1 MLLAKNGFRFFPRRP
16 HSVAM
21 GDFKKLLVW
30 QRAHDLVL
38 AVHATADGIRG
49 RNYTALRNQMVRAAA
64 SIDANIV
71 EGSGQRSDKEFMRFL
86 NIAINSANELE
97 AHLILARDLNV
108 IRDNRFSELRERLV
122 SVRKM
127 LHGLLNRINGNPRKN
142 DLRVG

>member
-1 MLLAKNGFRFFPRRP
+1 
-16 HSVAM
+16 M

-38 AVHATADGIRG
+38 AVHSTADGIRG
-49 RNYTALRNQMVRAAA
+49 RDYAALRSQMVRAAA

-86 NIAINSANELE
+86 NIAINSSNELE
-97 AHLILARDLNV
+97 AHLILARDLKV
-108 IRDNRFSELRERLV
+108 IRDNRFHELLDRIV

-127 LHGLLNRINGNPRKN
+127 LHGLLNRINGTPRKS
-142 DLRVG
+142 DSRLSSYPAAD